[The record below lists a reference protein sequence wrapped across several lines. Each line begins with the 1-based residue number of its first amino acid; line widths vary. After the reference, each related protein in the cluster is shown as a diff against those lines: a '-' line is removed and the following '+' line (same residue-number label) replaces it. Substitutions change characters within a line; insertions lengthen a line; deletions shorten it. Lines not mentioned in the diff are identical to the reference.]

1 MRTIDRVSN
10 DSHIMKYGAAY
21 AEYEEAKMNG
31 TNRRILMRQRTPWQ
45 AVRRIISGRFRPAAR
60 MAVLSGFV
68 CIVTVGSISG
78 LGIQSAIAAEN
89 NEISVAA
96 ALLGATTGTDEGLG
110 ALQQYLSQFSGRPEQ
125 LEEQAK
131 NLIKALGSTK
141 ITDDPVAL
149 QDAITSIAQAA
160 RKAIFATPIAKV
172 RVARN
177 FNLSPRSIGFDFGP
191 PDSTVMPNFQH
202 ITAKDKRLSGKNRR
216 ALRRPSDDQ
225 LLADG
230 VVNVEKFATDVPNGK
245 YRVVLLTDNLGI
257 GKKFEH
263 PLGRKL
269 KVNGNDVN
277 IAQNTPRNWLNEGYL
292 TGDTAKIG
300 GSTDGAQRS
309 GQATADATRKAEAVE
324 IPVGSTQ
331 RVVSLVRGVLQ
342 ANVRKLVLKDE
353 VFSDE
358 KINTGPN
365 SATRLIFQ
373 DNTVLSIGANSSVT
387 LDEFVF
393 DTKGSK
399 SKVSLSLTK
408 GVMRFVTGNL
418 SKDRYSIRTPTATIG
433 IRGTI
438 LEISVADNGATTTR
452 VTEGA
457 AMVRAGGRTETVR
470 SGFSTTTRRGQR
482 PTPPKPNPPTPP
494 QVETLRTALGPEP
507 APAEITAAAE
517 QVAAAAVQV
526 VAEAAAKVVAAKE
539 AKPKEPGNKNKNAD
553 EETGGMVIVEVEVV
567 DGKLVID
574 FDNLDGLSTYL
585 TAIIVAPA
593 NEPSNFDLGEEV
605 GKHYRDDRKRLV
617 ATNARIDEQIGAVL
631 SEIATAAGPQQV
643 AEALGIQQPTVE
655 PNSQISPN

>member
-1 MRTIDRVSN
+1 
-10 DSHIMKYGAAY
+10 
-21 AEYEEAKMNG
+21 
-31 TNRRILMRQRTPWQ
+31 
-45 AVRRIISGRFRPAAR
+45 
-60 MAVLSGFV
+60 
-68 CIVTVGSISG
+68 
-78 LGIQSAIAAEN
+78 
-89 NEISVAA
+89 
-96 ALLGATTGTDEGLG
+96 
-110 ALQQYLSQFSGRPEQ
+110 
-125 LEEQAK
+125 
-131 NLIKALGSTK
+131 
-141 ITDDPVAL
+141 
-149 QDAITSIAQAA
+149 
-160 RKAIFATPIAKV
+160 
-172 RVARN
+172 
-177 FNLSPRSIGFDFGP
+177 
-191 PDSTVMPNFQH
+191 
-202 ITAKDKRLSGKNRR
+202 
-216 ALRRPSDDQ
+216 
-225 LLADG
+225 
-230 VVNVEKFATDVPNGK
+230 
-245 YRVVLLTDNLGI
+245 
-257 GKKFEH
+257 
-263 PLGRKL
+263 
-269 KVNGNDVN
+269 
-277 IAQNTPRNWLNEGYL
+277 
-292 TGDTAKIG
+292 
-300 GSTDGAQRS
+300 
-309 GQATADATRKAEAVE
+309 
-324 IPVGSTQ
+324 
-331 RVVSLVRGVLQ
+331 
-342 ANVRKLVLKDE
+342 
-353 VFSDE
+353 
-358 KINTGPN
+358 
-365 SATRLIFQ
+365 
-373 DNTVLSIGANSSVT
+373 
-387 LDEFVF
+387 
-393 DTKGSK
+393 
-399 SKVSLSLTK
+399 LTK

-585 TAIIVAPA
+585 TAIIVEPA